1 MLGSNQRPLPR
12 EVSIAFSCAFF
23 PLGNSSYLSRSCDSS
38 DGSVLP
44 SFVGAD
50 EFAFVEDVTFYD
62 LTELVIS

>member
-12 EVSIAFSCAFF
+12 EVSTAFSCAFF
-23 PLGNSSYLSRSCDSS
+23 PLRNFSYLSRSCDSG

-50 EFAFVEDVTFYD
+50 EFAFVEDVTFHN
-62 LTELVIS
+62 LKELVFS